1 MKETLRENIERMR
14 MDMVNRIEQLYNHIE
29 EYKKSEDFENAMKC
43 DIKRSTLLVVLGR
56 LDEALK

>member
-14 MDMVNRIEQLYNHIE
+14 MDMVNQIEQLYKHIE
-29 EYKKSEDFENAMKC
+29 EYKQAEDFENAMKC
-43 DIKRSTLLVVLGR
+43 DIKRNALLVVLGR

>member
-29 EYKKSEDFENAMKC
+29 EYKKAENFEAAMKC
-43 DIKRSTLLVVLGR
+43 DIKRKTLLVVLGR

>member
-29 EYKKSEDFENAMKC
+29 DYKKAGCFEAAMKC
-43 DIKRSTLLVVLGR
+43 DIKRKTLLVVLGR

>member
-1 MKETLRENIERMR
+1 MLRENIERMR

-29 EYKKSEDFENAMKC
+29 EYKQVEDYESAMKC
-43 DIKRSTLLVVLGR
+43 DIKRGTLLVVLGR

>member
-14 MDMVNRIEQLYNHIE
+14 MDMVNRIEQLYKHIE
-29 EYKKSEDFENAMKC
+29 EYKKAEDFENAMKC